1 MTDKSVI
8 GNIETRVRQLIEE
21 HRRLKRACAELTAQR
36 DALRDEKRTCEARSR
51 ELDAQVARMQ
61 LVEGLAGGS
70 RDRDKARAR
79 VNRLMREVD
88 KCIALLE
95 RPEEQPEDTS
105 AKTPEEGSSAG
116 DSPAFV
122 SPEPDAETPEHEER

>member
-1 MTDKSVI
+1 MTDNSVI

-21 HRRLKRACAELTAQR
+21 HRRLKAACASLTAER
-36 DALRDEKRTCEARSR
+36 DTLLDERRSLETRIR

-95 RPEEQPEDTS
+95 RSEERQETDPAPESPAATTPQS
-105 AKTPEEGSSAG
+105 AGTPEEA
-116 DSPAFV
+116 
-122 SPEPDAETPEHEER
+122 

>member
-8 GNIETRVRQLIEE
+8 GNIETRVRQLIEG
-21 HRRLKRACAELTAQR
+21 HRQLKQACAELTAQR
-36 DALRDEKRTCEARSR
+36 DTLLDEKRTLEARIR

-95 RPEEQPEDTS
+95 RPEEQPDDTS
-105 AKTPEEGSSAG
+105 ATTPEENSPEEGSPAVV
-116 DSPAFV
+116 SPA
-122 SPEPDAETPEHEER
+122 PDAETPEHEER

>member
-21 HRRLKRACAELTAQR
+21 HRRLKQACAELTAQR
-36 DALRDEKRTCEARSR
+36 DTLLDEKRTLEARIR

-95 RPEEQPEDTS
+95 RPEEQPDDTS
-105 AKTPEEGSSAG
+105 ATTPEENSPEVG
-116 DSPAFV
+116 SPAVV
-122 SPEPDAETPEHEER
+122 SPAPDAEMPEYEER

>member
-21 HRRLKRACAELTAQR
+21 HRRLKRACAELTVQR
-36 DALRDEKRTCEARSR
+36 DALLDEKRTFEARIR

-95 RPEEQPEDTS
+95 RPEERPEDTS
-105 AKTPEEGSSAG
+105 ATTPEKSSSAV

>member
-21 HRRLKRACAELTAQR
+21 HRRLKQACAELTTQR
-36 DALRDEKRTCEARSR
+36 DTLLDEKRTLEARIR

-61 LVEGLAGGS
+61 LVEGLAGGG

-95 RPEEQPEDTS
+95 RPEERQESDERPTTPAADSSQPADTMQQSEESAGMPED
-105 AKTPEEGSSAG
+105 A
-116 DSPAFV
+116 
-122 SPEPDAETPEHEER
+122 

>member
-21 HRRLKRACAELTAQR
+21 HRRLKQACAELTAQR
-36 DALRDEKRTCEARSR
+36 DTLLDEKRTLEARIR

-95 RPEEQPEDTS
+95 RPEEQPDDTS
-105 AKTPEEGSSAG
+105 TTTPEE
-116 DSPAFV
+116 DSPAVV
-122 SPEPDAETPEHEER
+122 SPAPDAETPEHEER

>member
-1 MTDKSVI
+1 MTDNSVI

-21 HRRLKRACAELTAQR
+21 HRRLKAACASLTAER
-36 DALRDEKRTCEARSR
+36 DTLLDERRSLETRIR

-95 RPEEQPEDTS
+95 RSEERQETDPAPE
-105 AKTPEEGSSAG
+105 
-116 DSPAFV
+116 SPAD
-122 SPEPDAETPEHEER
+122 PTQRDEERIAEMSEKPENEKM

>member
-21 HRRLKRACAELTAQR
+21 HRRLKQACAELTAQR
-36 DALRDEKRTCEARSR
+36 DTLLDEKRTLEARIR

-95 RPEEQPEDTS
+95 RPVAGP
-105 AKTPEEGSSAG
+105 TPESE
-116 DSPAFV
+116 
-122 SPEPDAETPEHEER
+122 